1 MGLDEHKNLVEIL
14 GNFIKKEVSATFLFG
29 PLTENLTVVLF

>member
-14 GNFIKKEVSATFLFG
+14 GNFIKREVSVTIFFG
-29 PLTENLTVVLF
+29 PFT